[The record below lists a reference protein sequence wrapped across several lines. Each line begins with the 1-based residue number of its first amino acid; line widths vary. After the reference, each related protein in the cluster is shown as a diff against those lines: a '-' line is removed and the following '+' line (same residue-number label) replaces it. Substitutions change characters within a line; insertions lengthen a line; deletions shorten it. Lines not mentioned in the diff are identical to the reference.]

1 MCLRCRGTINELDK
15 SDKKHLY
22 TIYLTVYL
30 PTLIYEIISAW
41 NGGIEGFW
49 NLFLAS
55 YITEEFDKKKS
66 VHNLNP
72 L

>member
-22 TIYLTVYL
+22 TMYLTVYL

-41 NGGIEGFW
+41 NGGIEGF
-49 NLFLAS
+49 
-55 YITEEFDKKKS
+55 
-66 VHNLNP
+66 
-72 L
+72 